1 MEGCNFFQ
9 LWGHILT
16 SNLNYPHLSQGWE
29 GGGKGWYKTKPGG
42 LDSRD
47 QSRSR
52 FLDLLRQ
59 TFKTCRDFMDCR
71 DEFFFVSIK
80 IFKIKTFQSRL
91 CLVKIFS
98 TVDTN
103 CLTMSRLRVSIETNW
118 YPQAYIKRDEGLN
131 FVILWEFKCF
141 WEKSNIIFNQKE
153 LHECHL
159 NATLLKIIMNYFTR
173 YYLKLCYLAILYWFF

>member
-1 MEGCNFFQ
+1 MTVETN
-9 LWGHILT
+9 
-16 SNLNYPHLSQGWE
+16 
-29 GGGKGWYKTKPGG
+29 
-42 LDSRD
+42 RD
-47 QSRSR
+47 QDFSICW
-52 FLDLLRQ
+52 DKLLKPVEILW
-59 TFKTCRDFMDCR
+59 TVETN
-71 DEFFFVSIK
+71 FFFVSIK
-80 IFKIKTFQSRL
+80 IFQIKTFQSRL

-131 FVILWEFKCF
+131 FVILREFKCF